1 MRGVFAALVLI
12 NIAVAVWF
20 VVTAPAPAPAPVVVP
35 APVAVAASGATITLL
50 REAVGLAV
58 VPDTAVPPVTVDAG
72 VPAPVAPAMCTL
84 VGAFAELL
92 KAEYFVEHLATL
104 GIRATVEQIEVPG
117 EPGYWV
123 YLPPAL
129 SRKEAMRRLHEFQD
143 KGIDTYVIPKGEL
156 ANGISF
162 GLFSVRNRAEERAAQ
177 LQAQGYEVKV
187 GEMRRTYKENWVL
200 LQPAEASRID
210 EALWLKLQARGEP
223 LEMKQNLCP
232 GVAKPENIQ

>member
-12 NIAVAVWF
+12 NIAVAAWF
-20 VVTAPAPAPAPVVVP
+20 VMTAPAPVAMPVP
-35 APVAVAASGATITLL
+35 APVAASGTTITLL
-50 REAVGLAV
+50 READGLAV
-58 VPDTAVPPVTVDAG
+58 APDAVVSPLAADVSAPVPVT
-72 VPAPVAPAMCTL
+72 PAMCAL

-156 ANGISF
+156 TNGISF
-162 GLFSVRNRAEERAAQ
+162 GLFSVRKRAEERAAQ
-177 LQAQGYEVKV
+177 LQAQGHDVKV
-187 GEMRRTYKENWVL
+187 GEMQRTYKENWVL
-200 LQPAEASRID
+200 LQPAEAARID
-210 EALWLKLQARGEP
+210 EALWLKLLARGEP
-223 LEMKQNLCP
+223 LEMRQNFCP